1 MIQKGNY
8 EILTKPRMRA
18 IQPDLVYPSSD
29 IPRSRRRS
37 LLMPES
43 IISHAGKN
51 LITYEITL
59 YVRVAER
66 LLDGHQMEVSLLLI
80 CRTSYCCTNS
90 YPAIFF
96 LILFLTI
103 QKKYQICESVRQ
115 GDESGNLHHMV
126 GIIWMSTSHVQC
138 LTLVRRTK
146 STIVRYI
153 RTFVGYISRRFTTLA
168 PTNEESAWAQ

>member
-8 EILTKPRMRA
+8 ELLTKPRMRA
-18 IQPDLVYPSSD
+18 IQPDLVYPISD

-37 LLMPES
+37 LLTPES

-51 LITYEITL
+51 LIMYEITS

-66 LLDGHQMEVSLLLI
+66 PLDGGQIEVSLLLI
-80 CRTSYCCTNS
+80 RRTSYCCTNS

-103 QKKYQICESVRQ
+103 RKKYRICESVGQ
-115 GDESGNLHHMV
+115 GDKSGNLHHMV
-126 GIIWMSTSHVQC
+126 GIVWMSTLHVQR
-138 LTLVRRTK
+138 LTLVRRAK

-153 RTFVGYISRRFTTLA
+153 STFVRYISRRLTILA